1 MARRLEAAPH
11 GGRALLLPADGG
23 RRGGEAAAGQNS
35 LQQVGGGRLLD
46 VVLEDAVRVA
56 VAADRKV
63 KVVGGP
69 ATADHRVE
77 LFAGHQ
83 LVDDSVGGV
92 GGDALGGVNGGG
104 VAELDG
110 LPHVVTGEGDGF
122 AGAQVVRSEFAVGGE
137 SSDGPPVAVADP
149 VAAVGEAAVI
159 EAGDDQVAD
168 TGPIP
173 IGEVGLKDRP
183 VAAEARGA
191 GPFVEICDL
200 TT

>member
-23 RRGGEAAAGQNS
+23 RGGGEAAAGQDS

-83 LVDDSVGGV
+83 LVDESVGGV

-137 SSDGPPVAVADP
+137 SSDGPPVAVATQSRP
-149 VAAVGEAAVI
+149 WVRRRSLRRVMIRSPIPARFPLARSASRTGRWPPRLAVG
-159 EAGDDQVAD
+159 
-168 TGPIP
+168 
-173 IGEVGLKDRP
+173 
-183 VAAEARGA
+183 ARSLRSA
-191 GPFVEICDL
+191 
-200 TT
+200 T

>member
-23 RRGGEAAAGQNS
+23 RRGGEAAAEQNS

-83 LVDDSVGGV
+83 LVDESVGGI
-92 GGDALGGVNGGG
+92 GVT
-104 VAELDG
+104 
-110 LPHVVTGEGDGF
+110 PW
-122 AGAQVVRSEFAVGGE
+122 AV
-137 SSDGPPVAVADP
+137 
-149 VAAVGEAAVI
+149 
-159 EAGDDQVAD
+159 
-168 TGPIP
+168 
-173 IGEVGLKDRP
+173 
-183 VAAEARGA
+183 
-191 GPFVEICDL
+191 
-200 TT
+200 